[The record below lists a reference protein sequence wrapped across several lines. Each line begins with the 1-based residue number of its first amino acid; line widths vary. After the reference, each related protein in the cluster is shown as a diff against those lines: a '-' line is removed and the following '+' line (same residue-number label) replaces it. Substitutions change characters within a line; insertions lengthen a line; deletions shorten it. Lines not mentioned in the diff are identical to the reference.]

1 MVLEKLAEGN
11 GEKAKEKLRSR
22 LKRRL
27 VNGAT
32 LVCYSIPVGMG
43 IDRLIG
49 LNLDQSCMARSSAIP
64 LNMLFGDYQTRFTD
78 FARKVFGVT
87 KESHWLKKKLVDNV
101 SVGVF
106 QTGLY
111 LGGVGVTRFF
121 YPEIDMEQ
129 FYKSLVVVP
138 SAVFLTG
145 WIHGWLSDEFREIF
159 HVKGYYDK
167 LESQLRKNEKYLKQK

>member
-1 MVLEKLAEGN
+1 MDLERLADKEDN
-11 GEKAKEKLRSR
+11 EKLRSR

-43 IDRLIG
+43 IDYLIG

-64 LNMLFGDYQTRFTD
+64 LNMLLGDYQTRFTD
-78 FARKVFGVT
+78 LARKVFKVT
-87 KESHWLKKKLVDNV
+87 KESHWLKKTLVDNG
-101 SVGVF
+101 SVGIF

-111 LGGVGVTRFF
+111 LAGVGITHLF

-129 FYKSLVVVP
+129 FYKSLVFVP
-138 SAVFLTG
+138 LAVFSTG
-145 WIHGWLSDEFREIF
+145 RFFGWLSNEFREIF
-159 HVKGYYDK
+159 HVKGYYEK
-167 LESQLRKNEKYLKQK
+167 LESEKTKTYKKQD